1 MNKIIEVLQLLTE
14 SPIGMFSTVFSLL
27 LIAAWLLIRFA
38 RKVTR
43 LDLSQK
49 HLEEGHKEILKRID
63 QLSADMRDGFRKV
76 DIRFEK
82 VDERFEKLEQKMDER
97 FEKIEQKM
105 DERFEKMDERFEKVD
120 ERFEKIEQKMD
131 ERFEKVDDR
140 FESMDKKFDGK
151 IENLSEKLDRNTEEL
166 RKDIAN
172 LRTDV
177 RILQH
182 DRHYTGV
189 PVMKTKRY
197 RPSNKRKAVASF

>member
-105 DERFEKMDERFEKVD
+105 DERFEK
-120 ERFEKIEQKMD
+120 IEQKMD

>member
-105 DERFEKMDERFEKVD
+105 DERFEKVD
-120 ERFEKIEQKMD
+120 D
-131 ERFEKVDDR
+131 RFEKVDDR

-151 IENLSEKLDRNTEEL
+151 IEKLSEKLDRNTEEL

>member
-1 MNKIIEVLQLLTE
+1 MNKIIEVLQILTE
-14 SPIGMFSTVFSLL
+14 SPIGMFSTIFSLL
-27 LIAAWLLIRFA
+27 LIAAWLLFRFA

-76 DIRFEK
+76 DKRFEK
-82 VDERFEKLEQKMDER
+82 VDERFEKLEQKMD
-97 FEKIEQKM
+97 
-105 DERFEKMDERFEKVD
+105 
-120 ERFEKIEQKMD
+120 
-131 ERFEKVDDR
+131 DR
-140 FESMDKKFDGK
+140 FESMDKKFDRK

-182 DRHYTGV
+182 DRHNTAV
-189 PVMKTKRY
+189 SVMKTKKS

>member
-1 MNKIIEVLQLLTE
+1 MNKIIEVLQILTE
-14 SPIGMFSTVFSLL
+14 SPIGMFSTIFSLL

-63 QLSADMRDGFRKV
+63 RLSADMREGFR
-76 DIRFEK
+76 K

-97 FEKIEQKM
+97 FEK
-105 DERFEKMDERFEKVD
+105 VD
-120 ERFEKIEQKMD
+120 E
-131 ERFEKVDDR
+131 R
-140 FESMDKKFDGK
+140 FESMDKKFDRK

-166 RKDIAN
+166 RKDNAN

-182 DRHYTGV
+182 DRHYTAV
-189 PVMKTKRY
+189 SVMKTKKS

>member
-1 MNKIIEVLQLLTE
+1 MNKIIEVLQILTE
-14 SPIGMFSTVFSLL
+14 SPIGMFSTIFSLL
-27 LIAAWLLIRFA
+27 LIAAWLLFRFA

-63 QLSADMRDGFRKV
+63 QLSADMREGFRKV
-76 DIRFEK
+76 DI
-82 VDERFEKLEQKMDER
+82 
-97 FEKIEQKM
+97 
-105 DERFEKMDERFEKVD
+105 RFEKVD

-177 RILQH
+177 MILQH
-182 DRHYTGV
+182 DRHYTAV
-189 PVMKTKRY
+189 SVMKTKKS

>member
-1 MNKIIEVLQLLTE
+1 MNKIIEVLQILTE
-14 SPIGMFSTVFSLL
+14 SPIGMFSTIFSLL

-63 QLSADMRDGFRKV
+63 QLSADMREGFR
-76 DIRFEK
+76 K
-82 VDERFEKLEQKMDER
+82 VDERFEKLEQKM
-97 FEKIEQKM
+97 
-105 DERFEKMDERFEKVD
+105 D

-177 RILQH
+177 RIL
-182 DRHYTGV
+182 
-189 PVMKTKRY
+189 
-197 RPSNKRKAVASF
+197 

>member
-1 MNKIIEVLQLLTE
+1 MNKIIEVLQILTE
-14 SPIGMFSTVFSLL
+14 SPIGMFSTIFSLL

-76 DIRFEK
+76 DKRFEK
-82 VDERFEKLEQKMDER
+82 VDERFEKLEQKMD
-97 FEKIEQKM
+97 
-105 DERFEKMDERFEKVD
+105 
-120 ERFEKIEQKMD
+120 
-131 ERFEKVDDR
+131 DR
-140 FESMDKKFDGK
+140 FESMDKKFDRK

-182 DRHYTGV
+182 DRHNTAV
-189 PVMKTKRY
+189 SVMKTKKS
-197 RPSNKRKAVASF
+197 RPSNKGKAVASF

>member
-1 MNKIIEVLQLLTE
+1 MNKIIEVLQILTE
-14 SPIGMFSTVFSLL
+14 SPIGMFSTIFSLL
-27 LIAAWLLIRFA
+27 LIAAWLLFRFA

-76 DIRFEK
+76 DKRFEK

-97 FEKIEQKM
+97 FE
-105 DERFEKMDERFEKVD
+105 
-120 ERFEKIEQKMD
+120 
-131 ERFEKVDDR
+131 
-140 FESMDKKFDGK
+140 SMDKKFDRK

-166 RKDIAN
+166 RKDNAN

-182 DRHYTGV
+182 DRHYTAV
-189 PVMKTKRY
+189 SVMKTKKN

>member
-1 MNKIIEVLQLLTE
+1 MNKIIEVLQILTE
-14 SPIGMFSTVFSLL
+14 SPIGMFSTIFSLL
-27 LIAAWLLIRFA
+27 LIAAWLLFRFA

-76 DIRFEK
+76 DKRFEK

-97 FEKIEQKM
+97 FEKM
-105 DERFEKMDERFEKVD
+105 
-120 ERFEKIEQKMD
+120 
-131 ERFEKVDDR
+131 DDR
-140 FESMDKKFDGK
+140 FESMDKKFDRK

-182 DRHYTGV
+182 DRHNTAV
-189 PVMKTKRY
+189 SVMKTKKS
-197 RPSNKRKAVASF
+197 RPSNKRKSVASF

>member
-1 MNKIIEVLQLLTE
+1 MNKIIEVLQILAE
-14 SPIGMFSTVFSLL
+14 SPIGMFSTIFSLL
-27 LIAAWLLIRFA
+27 LIAAWLLFRFA

-76 DIRFEK
+76 DKRFEK

-97 FEKIEQKM
+97 FEKM
-105 DERFEKMDERFEKVD
+105 
-120 ERFEKIEQKMD
+120 
-131 ERFEKVDDR
+131 DDR
-140 FESMDKKFDGK
+140 FESMDKKFDRK

-182 DRHYTGV
+182 DRHNTAV
-189 PVMKTKRY
+189 SVMKTKKS

>member
-1 MNKIIEVLQLLTE
+1 MNKIIEVLQILTE
-14 SPIGMFSTVFSLL
+14 SPIGMFSTIFSLL

-63 QLSADMRDGFRKV
+63 RLSADMREGFR
-76 DIRFEK
+76 K

-97 FEKIEQKM
+97 FEK
-105 DERFEKMDERFEKVD
+105 VD
-120 ERFEKIEQKMD
+120 E
-131 ERFEKVDDR
+131 R
-140 FESMDKKFDGK
+140 FESMDKKFDRK

-166 RKDIAN
+166 RKDNAN

-182 DRHYTGV
+182 DRHYTAV
-189 PVMKTKRY
+189 SVMKTKKN

>member
-1 MNKIIEVLQLLTE
+1 MNKIIEVLQIITE
-14 SPIGMFSTVFSLL
+14 SPIGMFSTIFSLL

-63 QLSADMRDGFRKV
+63 RLSADMREGFRKV
-76 DIRFEK
+76 DVRFEK

-97 FEKIEQKM
+97 FEK
-105 DERFEKMDERFEKVD
+105 V
-120 ERFEKIEQKMD
+120 D

-140 FESMDKKFDGK
+140 FESMDKKFGRK

-177 RILQH
+177 KILQH
-182 DRHYTGV
+182 DRHNTGV
-189 PVMKTKRY
+189 SVIKTKRY
-197 RPSNKRKAVASF
+197 RPSNKRKMVASF

>member
-1 MNKIIEVLQLLTE
+1 MNKIIEVLQILTE
-14 SPIGMFSTVFSLL
+14 SPIGMFSTIFSLL

-63 QLSADMRDGFRKV
+63 QLSADMREGFR
-76 DIRFEK
+76 K
-82 VDERFEKLEQKMDER
+82 VDERFEKLEQ
-97 FEKIEQKM
+97 
-105 DERFEKMDERFEKVD
+105 KMDERFEKVD

-140 FESMDKKFDGK
+140 FESMDKKFDRK

-182 DRHYTGV
+182 DRHNTAV
-189 PVMKTKRY
+189 SVMKTKKN

>member
-1 MNKIIEVLQLLTE
+1 MNKIIEVLQTLTE
-14 SPIGMFSTVFSLL
+14 SPIGMFSTVFSIL
-27 LIAAWLLIRFA
+27 LIATWLLIRFA

-63 QLSADMRDGFRKV
+63 QLSADMREGFRKV
-76 DIRFEK
+76 DERFEK

-97 FEKIEQKM
+97 FEKM
-105 DERFEKMDERFEKVD
+105 
-120 ERFEKIEQKMD
+120 
-131 ERFEKVDDR
+131 DDR
-140 FESMDKKFDGK
+140 FESMDKKFDRK

-166 RKDIAN
+166 RKDNAN

-182 DRHYTGV
+182 DRHYTAV
-189 PVMKTKRY
+189 SVMKTKKN

>member
-1 MNKIIEVLQLLTE
+1 MNKIIEVLQILTE
-14 SPIGMFSTVFSLL
+14 SPIGMFSTIFSLL

-76 DIRFEK
+76 DKRFEK
-82 VDERFEKLEQKMDER
+82 VDERFEKLEQKMD
-97 FEKIEQKM
+97 K
-105 DERFEKMDERFEKVD
+105 RFEKM
-120 ERFEKIEQKMD
+120 
-131 ERFEKVDDR
+131 DDR
-140 FESMDKKFDGK
+140 FESMDKKFDRK

-197 RPSNKRKAVASF
+197 RPSNKRKTVASF

>member
-1 MNKIIEVLQLLTE
+1 MNKIIEVLQTLTE
-14 SPIGMFSTVFSLL
+14 SPIGMFSTIFSLL
-27 LIAAWLLIRFA
+27 LIAAWLLFRFA

-76 DIRFEK
+76 DKRFEK

-97 FEKIEQKM
+97 FEKM
-105 DERFEKMDERFEKVD
+105 
-120 ERFEKIEQKMD
+120 
-131 ERFEKVDDR
+131 DDR
-140 FESMDKKFDGK
+140 FESMDKKFDRK

-182 DRHYTGV
+182 DRHYTAV
-189 PVMKTKRY
+189 SVMKTKKS

>member
-1 MNKIIEVLQLLTE
+1 MNKIIEVLQILTE
-14 SPIGMFSTVFSLL
+14 SPIGMFSTIFSLL

-38 RKVTR
+38 RKVTH

-76 DIRFEK
+76 DKRFEK

-97 FEKIEQKM
+97 FEKM
-105 DERFEKMDERFEKVD
+105 
-120 ERFEKIEQKMD
+120 
-131 ERFEKVDDR
+131 DDR
-140 FESMDKKFDGK
+140 FESMDKKFDRK

-172 LRTDV
+172 LRTNV

-182 DRHYTGV
+182 DRHYTTV
-189 PVMKTKRY
+189 SVMKTKKS

>member
-1 MNKIIEVLQLLTE
+1 MNKIIEVLQILTE
-14 SPIGMFSTVFSLL
+14 SPIGMFSTIFSLL
-27 LIAAWLLIRFA
+27 LIAAWLLFRFA

-76 DIRFEK
+76 DKRFEK
-82 VDERFEKLEQKMDER
+82 VDERFEKM
-97 FEKIEQKM
+97 
-105 DERFEKMDERFEKVD
+105 
-120 ERFEKIEQKMD
+120 
-131 ERFEKVDDR
+131 DDR
-140 FESMDKKFDGK
+140 FESMDKKFDRK

-182 DRHYTGV
+182 DRHNTAV
-189 PVMKTKRY
+189 SVMKTKKS

>member
-14 SPIGMFSTVFSLL
+14 SPIGMFSAVFSIL
-27 LIAAWLLIRFA
+27 LIATWLLIRFT

-63 QLSADMRDGFRKV
+63 RLSADMREGFRKV
-76 DIRFEK
+76 DKRFEK

-97 FEKIEQKM
+97 FE
-105 DERFEKMDERFEKVD
+105 
-120 ERFEKIEQKMD
+120 
-131 ERFEKVDDR
+131 
-140 FESMDKKFDGK
+140 SMDKKFDRK

-166 RKDIAN
+166 RKDNAN

-182 DRHYTGV
+182 DRHYTAV
-189 PVMKTKRY
+189 SVMKTKKS

>member
-1 MNKIIEVLQLLTE
+1 MNKIIEVLQILTE
-14 SPIGMFSTVFSLL
+14 SPIGMFSTIFSLL
-27 LIAAWLLIRFA
+27 LIAAWLLFRFA

-76 DIRFEK
+76 DKRFEK

-97 FEKIEQKM
+97 FEKM
-105 DERFEKMDERFEKVD
+105 
-120 ERFEKIEQKMD
+120 
-131 ERFEKVDDR
+131 DDR
-140 FESMDKKFDGK
+140 FESMDKKFDRK

-182 DRHYTGV
+182 DRHNTAV
-189 PVMKTKRY
+189 SVMKTKK
-197 RPSNKRKAVASF
+197 SKRKAVASF

>member
-1 MNKIIEVLQLLTE
+1 MNKIIEVLQILTE
-14 SPIGMFSTVFSLL
+14 SPIGMFSTIFSLL

-38 RKVTR
+38 KKVTR

-63 QLSADMRDGFRKV
+63 RLSADMREGFR
-76 DIRFEK
+76 K

-97 FEKIEQKM
+97 FEK
-105 DERFEKMDERFEKVD
+105 VD
-120 ERFEKIEQKMD
+120 E
-131 ERFEKVDDR
+131 R
-140 FESMDKKFDGK
+140 FESMDKKFDRK

-182 DRHYTGV
+182 DRHNTAV
-189 PVMKTKRY
+189 SVMKTKKS

>member
-1 MNKIIEVLQLLTE
+1 MNKIIEVLQTLAE
-14 SPIGMFSTVFSLL
+14 SPIGMFSTVFSIL
-27 LIAAWLLIRFA
+27 LIATWLLIRFT

-63 QLSADMRDGFRKV
+63 QLSADMREGFRKV
-76 DIRFEK
+76 DERFEK

-97 FEKIEQKM
+97 FEK
-105 DERFEKMDERFEKVD
+105 VD
-120 ERFEKIEQKMD
+120 ERFEKLEQKMD
-131 ERFEKVDDR
+131 ERFEKVAER
-140 FESMDKKFDGK
+140 FESMDKKFDRK

-166 RKDIAN
+166 RKDNAN

-182 DRHYTGV
+182 DRHYTAV
-189 PVMKTKRY
+189 SVMKTKKN

>member
-1 MNKIIEVLQLLTE
+1 MNKIIEVLQILTE
-14 SPIGMFSTVFSLL
+14 SPIGMFSTIFSLL

-76 DIRFEK
+76 DKRFEK
-82 VDERFEKLEQKMDER
+82 VDERFEKLEQKMD
-97 FEKIEQKM
+97 K
-105 DERFEKMDERFEKVD
+105 RFEKM
-120 ERFEKIEQKMD
+120 
-131 ERFEKVDDR
+131 DDR
-140 FESMDKKFDGK
+140 FESMDKKFDRK

-182 DRHYTGV
+182 DRHNTAV
-189 PVMKTKRY
+189 SVMKTKKS

>member
-43 LDLSQK
+43 LDLFQK

-105 DERFEKMDERFEKVD
+105 DERFEKV
-120 ERFEKIEQKMD
+120 D

>member
-1 MNKIIEVLQLLTE
+1 MNKIIEVLQTLTE
-14 SPIGMFSTVFSLL
+14 SPIGMFSTVFSIL
-27 LIAAWLLIRFA
+27 LIATWLLIRFT

-63 QLSADMRDGFRKV
+63 QLSADMREGFRKV
-76 DIRFEK
+76 DERFEK

-97 FEKIEQKM
+97 FEKVAE
-105 DERFEKMDERFEKVD
+105 
-120 ERFEKIEQKMD
+120 
-131 ERFEKVDDR
+131 R
-140 FESMDKKFDGK
+140 FESMDKKFDRK

-166 RKDIAN
+166 RKDNAN

-182 DRHYTGV
+182 DRHYTAV
-189 PVMKTKRY
+189 SVMKTKKN

>member
-1 MNKIIEVLQLLTE
+1 MNKIIEVLQILTE
-14 SPIGMFSTVFSLL
+14 SPIGMFSTIFSLL
-27 LIAAWLLIRFA
+27 LIAAWLLFRFA

-63 QLSADMRDGFRKV
+63 QLSADMRDGFREV
-76 DIRFEK
+76 DKRFEK

-97 FEKIEQKM
+97 FEKM
-105 DERFEKMDERFEKVD
+105 
-120 ERFEKIEQKMD
+120 
-131 ERFEKVDDR
+131 DDR
-140 FESMDKKFDGK
+140 FESMDKKFDRK

-182 DRHYTGV
+182 DRHYTAV
-189 PVMKTKRY
+189 SVMKTKKN

>member
-1 MNKIIEVLQLLTE
+1 MNKIIEVLQILTE
-14 SPIGMFSTVFSLL
+14 SPIGMFSTIFSLL
-27 LIAAWLLIRFA
+27 LIAAWLLFRFA

-76 DIRFEK
+76 DKRFEK

-97 FEKIEQKM
+97 FEKM
-105 DERFEKMDERFEKVD
+105 
-120 ERFEKIEQKMD
+120 
-131 ERFEKVDDR
+131 DDR
-140 FESMDKKFDGK
+140 FESMDKKFDRK

-182 DRHYTGV
+182 DRHNTAV
-189 PVMKTKRY
+189 SVMKTKKS
-197 RPSNKRKAVASF
+197 RPSNKGKAVASF

>member
-14 SPIGMFSTVFSLL
+14 SPIGMFTTVFSLL

-43 LDLSQK
+43 LNLSQK

-76 DIRFEK
+76 DKRFEK

-97 FEKIEQKM
+97 FE
-105 DERFEKMDERFEKVD
+105 
-120 ERFEKIEQKMD
+120 
-131 ERFEKVDDR
+131 
-140 FESMDKKFDGK
+140 SMDKKFDRK

-177 RILQH
+177 SILQH
-182 DRHYTGV
+182 DRHNTAV
-189 PVMKTKRY
+189 SIMKTKNRG
-197 RPSNKRKAVASF
+197 STA

>member
-1 MNKIIEVLQLLTE
+1 MNKIIEVLQILTE
-14 SPIGMFSTVFSLL
+14 SPIGMFSTIFSLL
-27 LIAAWLLIRFA
+27 LIAAWLLFRFA

-76 DIRFEK
+76 DKRFEK

-97 FEKIEQKM
+97 FE
-105 DERFEKMDERFEKVD
+105 
-120 ERFEKIEQKMD
+120 
-131 ERFEKVDDR
+131 
-140 FESMDKKFDGK
+140 SMDKKFDRK

-182 DRHYTGV
+182 DRHNTAV
-189 PVMKTKRY
+189 SVMKTKKS

>member
-1 MNKIIEVLQLLTE
+1 MNKIIEVLQTLTE
-14 SPIGMFSTVFSLL
+14 SPIGMFSTVFSIL
-27 LIAAWLLIRFA
+27 LIATWLLIRFT

-63 QLSADMRDGFRKV
+63 QLSADMREGFRKV
-76 DIRFEK
+76 DERFEK

-97 FEKIEQKM
+97 FEKVAE
-105 DERFEKMDERFEKVD
+105 
-120 ERFEKIEQKMD
+120 
-131 ERFEKVDDR
+131 R
-140 FESMDKKFDGK
+140 FESMDKKFDRK
-151 IENLSEKLDRNTEEL
+151 IENLSEKLDWNTEEL
-166 RKDIAN
+166 RKDNAN

-182 DRHYTGV
+182 DRHYTAV
-189 PVMKTKRY
+189 SVMKTKKN

>member
-1 MNKIIEVLQLLTE
+1 MNKIIEVLQILTE
-14 SPIGMFSTVFSLL
+14 SPIGMFSTIFSLL

-76 DIRFEK
+76 DKRFEK

-97 FEKIEQKM
+97 FEK
-105 DERFEKMDERFEKVD
+105 VD
-120 ERFEKIEQKMD
+120 E
-131 ERFEKVDDR
+131 R
-140 FESMDKKFDGK
+140 FESMDKKFDRK

-166 RKDIAN
+166 RKDNAN

-182 DRHYTGV
+182 DRHYTAV
-189 PVMKTKRY
+189 SVMKTKKN

>member
-1 MNKIIEVLQLLTE
+1 MNKIIEVLQILAE
-14 SPIGMFSTVFSLL
+14 SPIGMFSTIFSLL
-27 LIAAWLLIRFA
+27 LIAAWLLFRFA

-49 HLEEGHKEILKRID
+49 HLEEGQKEILKRID

-76 DIRFEK
+76 DKRFEK

-97 FEKIEQKM
+97 FEKM
-105 DERFEKMDERFEKVD
+105 
-120 ERFEKIEQKMD
+120 
-131 ERFEKVDDR
+131 DDR
-140 FESMDKKFDGK
+140 FESMDKKFDRK

-182 DRHYTGV
+182 DRHNTAV
-189 PVMKTKRY
+189 SVMKTKKS

>member
-1 MNKIIEVLQLLTE
+1 MNKIIEVLQILTE
-14 SPIGMFSTVFSLL
+14 SPIGMFSTIFSLL
-27 LIAAWLLIRFA
+27 LIAAWLLFRFA

-76 DIRFEK
+76 DKRFEK

-97 FEKIEQKM
+97 FEKV
-105 DERFEKMDERFEKVD
+105 DERFEKM
-120 ERFEKIEQKMD
+120 
-131 ERFEKVDDR
+131 DDR
-140 FESMDKKFDGK
+140 FESMDKKFDRK

-182 DRHYTGV
+182 DRHNTAV
-189 PVMKTKRY
+189 SVMKTKKS

>member
-1 MNKIIEVLQLLTE
+1 MNKIIEVLQILTE
-14 SPIGMFSTVFSLL
+14 SPIGMFSTIFSLL

-76 DIRFEK
+76 DKRFEK

-97 FEKIEQKM
+97 FE
-105 DERFEKMDERFEKVD
+105 
-120 ERFEKIEQKMD
+120 
-131 ERFEKVDDR
+131 
-140 FESMDKKFDGK
+140 SMDKKFDRK

-182 DRHYTGV
+182 DRHNTAV
-189 PVMKTKRY
+189 SVMKTKKS

>member
-1 MNKIIEVLQLLTE
+1 MNKIIEVLQILTE
-14 SPIGMFSTVFSLL
+14 SPIGMFSTIFSLL
-27 LIAAWLLIRFA
+27 LIAAWLLFRFA

-76 DIRFEK
+76 DKRFEK

-97 FEKIEQKM
+97 FEKM
-105 DERFEKMDERFEKVD
+105 
-120 ERFEKIEQKMD
+120 
-131 ERFEKVDDR
+131 DDR
-140 FESMDKKFDGK
+140 FESMDKKFDRK

-166 RKDIAN
+166 RKDNAN

-182 DRHYTGV
+182 DRHYTAV
-189 PVMKTKRY
+189 SVMKTKKN

>member
-105 DERFEKMDERFEKVD
+105 DERFEKVD
-120 ERFEKIEQKMD
+120 N
-131 ERFEKVDDR
+131 R

-182 DRHYTGV
+182 DRHYTAV
-189 PVMKTKRY
+189 SVMKTKNN